1 MEQFG
6 EVSTGPRA
14 RLTGG
19 VYLVYFVTA
28 IVGAVLVSR
37 GLGVAG
43 KFVEVVSTV
52 CYLVVTLLF
61 YGLFKPVSGG
71 LSMLAAVFSL
81 GGCVFMFLG
90 VFHLERRANPL
101 MFFGPFC
108 LVIGYLIWRSGFLP
122 RVLGVA
128 MVIAGVGWL
137 VFLIPGLP
145 VHLSMGIKAVGFL
158 AELSLCLWLLVRGV
172 NVQQWRELRQGL

>member
-90 VFHLERRANPL
+90 VFHLERRANP
-101 MFFGPFC
+101 
-108 LVIGYLIWRSGFLP
+108 
-122 RVLGVA
+122 
-128 MVIAGVGWL
+128 
-137 VFLIPGLP
+137 GLP